1 MTALAFLTPHRLSA
15 VAASPDVMTIAQ
27 HLATID
33 RLCAE
38 DFPRGTA
45 GRPPGRTAVPGLP
58 AVITETDP
66 P

>member
-1 MTALAFLTPHRLSA
+1 
-15 VAASPDVMTIAQ
+15 MTIAQ